1 MMEMTLRELIE
12 ILVLFG
18 IGIASGTALITVLVM
33 RHWVL
38 GEEDSGEELGETFD
52 QAVAIEAL
60 REVLHQRREGAGD
73 WDQTNPTAH
82 PFWKEIDREEL

>member
-1 MMEMTLRELIE
+1 MELTTRELIE
-12 ILVLFG
+12 ILGLFG

>member
-1 MMEMTLRELIE
+1 MMELTTRELIE

>member
-1 MMEMTLRELIE
+1 MMELTTRELIE

-38 GEEDSGEELGETFD
+38 GKEDSEELGETFD
-52 QAVAIEAL
+52 QAAAVEAL

-82 PFWKEIDREEL
+82 PFWREIDNEEL

>member
-38 GEEDSGEELGETFD
+38 GEEDKELGETFD

-60 REVLHQRREGAGD
+60 REVLHQRREEAGD

>member
-1 MMEMTLRELIE
+1 MELTTRELIE